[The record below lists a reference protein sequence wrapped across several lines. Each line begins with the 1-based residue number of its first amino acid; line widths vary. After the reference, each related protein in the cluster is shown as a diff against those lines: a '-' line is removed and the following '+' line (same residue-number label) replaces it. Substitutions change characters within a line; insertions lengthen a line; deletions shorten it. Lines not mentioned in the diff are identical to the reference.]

1 MNTLQTIYNKLSE
14 EKTELAKH
22 EIELNKLD
30 DILKEFKIGSNLKTT
45 ADSKMRQCEQL
56 AKDSQKI
63 YKEAKFELK
72 EIESQIA
79 FVTKQAADLGLQLPS
94 GFGALNNTVGT
105 MISDIAK
112 LEPAVTRTINL
123 FP

>member
-1 MNTLQTIYNKLSE
+1 MNTLQNIYNKLSE

-30 DILKEFKIGSNLKTT
+30 DISKEFKIGSNLKTT